1 MSTEEII
8 FQLYKRSNPEE
19 FGGED
24 VSSYKEA
31 LIKNPRF
38 RHYEYIPPRD
48 IDETDAVENDYEG
61 EDDRNLVYPT
71 PSPTPAPI
79 QTTVSLTN
87 APSIGKSESPSMK
100 TESPTNAV
108 TSMPTVKITVSPT
121 KSPSKQP
128 TNGRVINNPSSTD
141 DLFLPEIDCTID
153 GEGNVNG
160 PFNGSVEADYVS
172 YKYKI
177 VSSGADLETEILPPL
192 EKKLLEMLLPSVFSC
207 EENGRSLYD
216 SQSRRLSMVGASSKP
231 NDVVS
236 TTGECFF
243 HCTCI
248 LVVKSIKLIH

>member
-1 MSTEEII
+1 MSTEEFI
-8 FQLYKRSNPEE
+8 FKLYKRSNPEE

-24 VSSYKEA
+24 DVSSYKDA

-38 RHYEYIPPRD
+38 RAYDYIPPRE
-48 IDETDAVENDYEG
+48 IDYTGSVENDRDEEG
-61 EDDRNLVYPT
+61 ERNLVYPT

-79 QTTVSLTN
+79 QTTDTPTN
-87 APSIGKSESPSMK
+87 APSMGKSESPSV
-100 TESPTNAV
+100 TTGSPTNVV
-108 TSMPTVKITVSPT
+108 TVPPT
-121 KSPSKQP
+121 KSPSKQPTKQP

-160 PFNGSVEADYVS
+160 PINGSAEADYVS

-207 EENGRSLYD
+207 EQNGRSLYD
-216 SQSRRLSMVGASSKP
+216 SQNRKLSMIGASSKP
-231 NDVVS
+231 NDIVS
-236 TTGECFF
+236 ETGEYFF
-243 HCTCI
+243 YCTCV
-248 LVVKSIKLIH
+248 LVVKSIILTH